1 MRPTYQQEE
10 EYFIWYHRVD
20 LGLDW
25 RDVRTA
31 YNAQFPNRQR
41 RGFQGIQCKYYR
53 CCETHGIPRVRERN
67 RGGVGAVGGGGGG
80 NGGGV
85 GGVGGG
91 GYGVRQRLPGL
102 WYPWMERK
110 AGMGIPGQGM

>member
-25 RDVRTA
+25 RDVRSA

-67 RGGVGAVGGGGGG
+67 RGGGVAVVGGGAT
-80 NGGGV
+80 
-85 GGVGGG
+85 G
-91 GYGVRQRLPGL
+91 GYGVRQKLPGL

-110 AGMGIPGQGM
+110 PGMGIVGQGKFSLAFV